1 MLHKLHVI
9 WLHMSTYI
17 LFISIYWERERE
29 GESQDLIVYYY
40 GNNWEWEVHASG
52 IMNFHSIATF
62 VDLFVTLKINFL
74 VLLLYIYSYIFVFI
88 ENPPFLGLI
97 LEKEYIFSVAVHYT
111 LLLHNTISEAVI
123 WILDVSNKLL
133 EGIVQILPC
142 AQLETKLIL
151 VFCTISVLICGITC
165 MKGIC

>member
-1 MLHKLHVI
+1 MT
-9 WLHMSTYI
+9 TYVNLYFVYINI
-17 LFISIYWERERE
+17 LRERERE

-74 VLLLYIYSYIFVFI
+74 VLLLYIYTCSYIFVFI